1 MDSFFCENFE
11 ANYSALDL
19 IALTETWLK
28 SYIYNNELI
37 PTNYAIYR
45 NDRTSRGGGVMLAIN
60 NNISSSLVHSPT
72 HLELLTVTLNY
83 TKVITICLLYIP
95 PNPDPKYI
103 SDLTEYL
110 NSLRHTENLIILG
123 DLNLPDV
130 NWDSFSG
137 MSFISSS
144 LCEEFFNLNF
154 CQLVTEPT
162 HNRGNL
168 LDVILTNASELI
180 DKVCVSSTL
189 PLDLSSDHYIVKF
202 CINTCSTSKTVAQ
215 QKFSNSFNFAKAD
228 WNGMLN
234 FLTSYNFTSYFEMCD
249 IESLWSYLKLII
261 FEAIHLFTPRV
272 SSRSHEK
279 PKWFTSDL
287 RHTLN
292 CVHSLRRKQ
301 SKKPSANLQIK
312 LADAELSLQKDM
324 IAAKAAFESSLIHN
338 FATTNSNKIF
348 KYISSVNKSC
358 TLPTTMCLKILV
370 NPLTR
375 VLLNYST
382 IISFQYIQI
391 IVLRIFLLTPCLITT
406 MATLMMFILHHMIF
420 LIYSPHLTLTK
431 LWELIILVQ
440 KFLDIVLLHYTF
452 QFIIYFLNVFSKV
465 AFLVNGKFIV

>member
-1 MDSFFCENFE
+1 MWNARSLVNQITPFHSFI
-11 ANYSALDL
+11 YSSALDL

-37 PTNYAIYR
+37 PTNYAVYR
-45 NDRTSRGGGVMLAIN
+45 NDHTSRGGGVMLAIN
-60 NNISSSLVHSPT
+60 NNISSSLVYSPT
-72 HLELLTVTLNY
+72 HLELLTVILNY

-154 CQLVTEPT
+154 SQLVTEPT
-162 HNRGNL
+162 HNKGNL
-168 LDVILTNASELI
+168 LDVILTNTSELI

-228 WNGMLN
+228 WNGMVN
-234 FLTSYNFTSYFEMCD
+234 FLTFYNFTSYFEMCD
-249 IESLWSYLKLII
+249 IESLWSYLKQII
-261 FEAIHLFTPRV
+261 LEAIHLFTPRV
-272 SSRSHEK
+272 SSRSHER

-287 RHTLN
+287 RHKLN

-301 SKKPSANLQIK
+301 SKKPPANLQIK
-312 LADAELSLQKDM
+312 LADAELSLQKGLLP
-324 IAAKAAFESSLIHN
+324 KLPSN
-338 FATTNSNKIF
+338 F
-348 KYISSVNKSC
+348 
-358 TLPTTMCLKILV
+358 L
-370 NPLTR
+370 
-375 VLLNYST
+375 
-382 IISFQYIQI
+382 
-391 IVLRIFLLTPCLITT
+391 
-406 MATLMMFILHHMIF
+406 
-420 LIYSPHLTLTK
+420 
-431 LWELIILVQ
+431 
-440 KFLDIVLLHYTF
+440 
-452 QFIIYFLNVFSKV
+452 
-465 AFLVNGKFIV
+465 